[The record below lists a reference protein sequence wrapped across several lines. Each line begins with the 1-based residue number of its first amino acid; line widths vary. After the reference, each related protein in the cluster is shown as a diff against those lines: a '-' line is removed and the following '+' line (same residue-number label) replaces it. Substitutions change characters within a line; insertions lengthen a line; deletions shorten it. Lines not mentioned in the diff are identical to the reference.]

1 MTTQRRQRPGIGRHA
16 WAFAFAGCASMS
28 AHGQERRV
36 DFEEIIVTAQKVDQR
51 IQDVPIS
58 IKAIDDETLAT
69 INADGLEDLTR
80 LVPSLTMTNLSR
92 GGNQVQIRGL
102 GSNVA
107 SVGTVAI
114 YNDGVISASRIQ
126 SSGTFA
132 EQDSVIYD
140 VERVE
145 VLRGPQGTLYG
156 EGSFGGV
163 INIISKRPDDQ
174 EFQASFA
181 GSSFDV
187 DEGSSDNTDLQG
199 MINIPLIK
207 ETLAVR
213 AVGYKLDHD
222 GYIDAVDVSPVVLTL
237 IGAPGGPAVRVKEDA
252 NTEEVTGG
260 RILATL
266 RLGDGFDA
274 TAIYKTEKTELGIT
288 STTSPH
294 LIHLANTFGGT
305 SFRPEFTQA
314 LFGPPFGEIAIGG
327 ETTVDEGILELNFQ
341 TPLGRLTSVT
351 GVGEVDQDNAN
362 TLATDSESWS
372 EEIRLTSDNDGQLNW
387 IVGGYYRDAERKI
400 VFSGFP
406 FAEDAL
412 TQWSVFGQAYWE
424 FAPRLTATLG
434 LRYENQDSDVTDQIN
449 SLPTVSGDFDS
460 EIPKLGIDFKLDDDT
475 LLYASIA
482 KGFRAGGA
490 NVDQSLGTDPD
501 YVQAFDPDEIWS
513 YEAGVKTS
521 FLDRTLTI
529 NATVFYID
537 WTDIQ
542 IDRAIDALVP
552 PGSTT
557 QFIVVNGEDAHS
569 FGIEADIYYQPT
581 PDWDIVLGGS
591 LLEAQFDGGTID
603 SDAASNVPI
612 DGMTLP
618 STPEYLVNASVERRF
633 DFDSGEIFL
642 RGDYSLRGSSFGD
655 VPNTPPVGLFG
666 VGDLTSGTSR
676 SLDLRAGVRF
686 ANWELQGFATNMTN
700 ELDSTFT
707 FYDGGFGDLSVL
719 LRPRTIGLNLKVHT
733 D

>member
-1 MTTQRRQRPGIGRHA
+1 MTTQRRQRPGIGRRA

-36 DFEEIIVTAQKVDQR
+36 DFEEIIVTAQKIDQR

-58 IKAIDDETLAT
+58 IKAIDDRTLETV
-69 INADGLEDLTR
+69 NADGLEDITR
-80 LVPSLTMTNLSR
+80 LVPSLTMTNISR

-163 INIISKRPDDQ
+163 INIISKRPDNQD
-174 EFQASFA
+174 FQASFA
-181 GSSFDV
+181 ASAFDV

-207 ETLAVR
+207 DTLAVR
-213 AVGYKLDHD
+213 AVGYRLDHD
-222 GYIDAVDVSPVVLTL
+222 GYIDAVNVSPVFFGL
-237 IGAPGGPAVRVKEDA
+237 PAELVSEDA

-266 RLGDGFDA
+266 SLGEGFDA

-294 LIHLANTFGGT
+294 VIELANTVGGT

-314 LFGPPFGEIAIGG
+314 LFGPPLAEIAIGG
-327 ETTVDEGILELNFQ
+327 ETTVDEGVLELNFQ

-351 GVGEVDQDNAN
+351 GVGDVKQDNAN

-387 IVGGYYRDAERKI
+387 IVGGYYRDTERKI
-400 VFSGFP
+400 VFGGLP
-406 FAEDAL
+406 FADDAL

-434 LRYENQDSDVTDQIN
+434 LRYESQDSDVTDQIN
-449 SLPTVSGDFDS
+449 GLPTVSGDFDS
-460 EIPKLGIDFKLDDDT
+460 EIPKLGIDFKVDEDT

-521 FLDRTLTI
+521 FLDRRLTV

-537 WTDIQ
+537 WSDIQ

-552 PGSTT
+552 TPDTT

-569 FGIEADIYYQPT
+569 YGIEADIYYQPT

-603 SDAASNVPI
+603 SDAAANVPI

-618 STPEYLVNASVERRF
+618 STPEYLLNASVERRF
-633 DFDSGEIFL
+633 DFDSVDVFL

-655 VPNTPPVGLFG
+655 VPNTPPPG
-666 VGDLTSGTSR
+666 GDLTSGTSR
-676 SLDLRAGVRF
+676 SLDLRAGVRHR
-686 ANWELQGFATNMTN
+686 NWELQAFATNVTN

-707 FYDGGFGDLSVL
+707 FFDGGFGDFIVL
-719 LRPRTIGLNLKVHT
+719 LRPRTIGLNLKVRT

>member
-1 MTTQRRQRPGIGRHA
+1 
-16 WAFAFAGCASMS
+16 MS

-181 GSSFDV
+181 GSVFDV

-222 GYIDAVDVSPVVLTL
+222 GYIDAVNISPLFV
-237 IGAPGGPAVRVKEDA
+237 GGPAELVREDA

-266 RLGDGFDA
+266 NLGEGFDA
-274 TAIYKTEKTELGIT
+274 TAIYKTEKTELGII

-294 LIHLANTFGGT
+294 LIDLANSVGGT
-305 SFRPEFTQA
+305 SFRPD
-314 LFGPPFGEIAIGG
+314 PPARC
-327 ETTVDEGILELNFQ
+327 
-341 TPLGRLTSVT
+341 P
-351 GVGEVDQDNAN
+351 
-362 TLATDSESWS
+362 
-372 EEIRLTSDNDGQLNW
+372 
-387 IVGGYYRDAERKI
+387 
-400 VFSGFP
+400 
-406 FAEDAL
+406 
-412 TQWSVFGQAYWE
+412 
-424 FAPRLTATLG
+424 
-434 LRYENQDSDVTDQIN
+434 
-449 SLPTVSGDFDS
+449 
-460 EIPKLGIDFKLDDDT
+460 
-475 LLYASIA
+475 
-482 KGFRAGGA
+482 
-490 NVDQSLGTDPD
+490 
-501 YVQAFDPDEIWS
+501 
-513 YEAGVKTS
+513 
-521 FLDRTLTI
+521 
-529 NATVFYID
+529 
-537 WTDIQ
+537 
-542 IDRAIDALVP
+542 
-552 PGSTT
+552 
-557 QFIVVNGEDAHS
+557 
-569 FGIEADIYYQPT
+569 
-581 PDWDIVLGGS
+581 
-591 LLEAQFDGGTID
+591 
-603 SDAASNVPI
+603 
-612 DGMTLP
+612 
-618 STPEYLVNASVERRF
+618 
-633 DFDSGEIFL
+633 
-642 RGDYSLRGSSFGD
+642 
-655 VPNTPPVGLFG
+655 
-666 VGDLTSGTSR
+666 
-676 SLDLRAGVRF
+676 
-686 ANWELQGFATNMTN
+686 
-700 ELDSTFT
+700 
-707 FYDGGFGDLSVL
+707 
-719 LRPRTIGLNLKVHT
+719 
-733 D
+733 